1 MAGSISKW
9 GRDGLLKISTRVLRL
24 SDVGSEERKGENNEK
39 YN

>member
-1 MAGSISKW
+1 MVTK
-9 GRDGLLKISTRVLRL
+9 DKYTCVLRI